1 MRITC
6 QRLALADAFQ
16 TVSGVLPTRTPRD
29 VLQSVKFEI
38 KDGRGSLLATDLEI
52 GVRYELPEVESDA
65 EGALLLPTSEF
76 ASILRETESE
86 TVVLEVDGDVIWVRC
101 GPQSEFKL
109 GAKDPSEFPPVA
121 GFEEERYFVVGASDL
136 RQAIRRTVFATD
148 VESTR
153 YALGGVL
160 LEFQTDVLRMVAT
173 DGRRLAR
180 VELPF
185 RSEGL
190 EAPENDHP
198 IIPSKAL
205 TLVER
210 SIDEQRDE
218 EVRLTVHSS
227 EALVQSGPATVS
239 CRLLEGRFP
248 PYREAI
254 PKAFKYKVDLPCA
267 AFHRAVR
274 QAQIVVDA
282 ETRGVDFF
290 FTRDLLTLRSAAADR
305 GEAKVE
311 CPIAFDGDDLVIRF
325 DPQYLVEFLRV
336 LDPGTNLT
344 LQLIDGESAA
354 QFTTEDGYLY
364 LVMPLER
371 PK

>member
-6 QRLALADAFQ
+6 QRLALADAFH
-16 TVSGVLPTRTPRD
+16 TVSGVLPSRTPRD
-29 VLQSVKFEI
+29 VLQSIKLEV
-38 KDGRGSLLATDLEI
+38 KDGRATLLATDTEI
-52 GVRYELPEVESDA
+52 GVRYELTEVESEV
-65 EGALLLPTSEF
+65 EGALLLPTAEF

-109 GAKDPSEFPPVA
+109 GAKDPLEFPPVA
-121 GFEEERYFVVGASDL
+121 GFEEEKYFVVNAADL

-160 LEFQTDVLRMVAT
+160 LEFETDIVRLVAT

-185 RSEGL
+185 RSEGV

-198 IIPSKAL
+198 IVPSKAL

-210 SIDEQRDE
+210 SINEERDE
-218 EVRLTVHSS
+218 DVRLAIHAS

-254 PKAFKYKVDLPCA
+254 PKEFKYKVDLPCA

-290 FTRDLLTLRSAAADR
+290 FTRDLLTLKSAAADR

-311 CPIAFDGDDLVIRF
+311 LPIAFDGEDMVIRF
-325 DPQYLVEFLRV
+325 DPQYLIEFLRV